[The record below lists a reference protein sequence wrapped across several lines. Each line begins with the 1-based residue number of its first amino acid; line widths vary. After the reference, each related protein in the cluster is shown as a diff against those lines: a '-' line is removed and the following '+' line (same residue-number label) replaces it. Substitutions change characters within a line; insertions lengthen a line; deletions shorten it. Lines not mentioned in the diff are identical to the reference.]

1 MEKSIFQ
8 IPVKTINRM
17 KFYKKSQYWSA
28 GKLSS
33 YQDEQ
38 LNKLIIHAG
47 KNVPYYRN
55 LFKEI
60 GFNPE
65 SFKSREDLQKIPTLE
80 KETVRTRKDEFI
92 ADNAAK
98 FGMTNDSTSGSTGTP
113 LHFILSDGVQA
124 NKIAA
129 LLRSYNW
136 AGYRIGQKTFSLQSY
151 YFPESEFKYNRF
163 YNILRFDS
171 NKLQKRSALK
181 VISEINRFKPKFFMG
196 FPFDIL
202 MLARFAREEGIEINS
217 PQSIVTYGETLSDVK
232 RKQLEFEFNCRVFN
246 FYSLHECSAMIAE
259 CEAGNLHLIDDFAY
273 HEIIEEDG
281 INRLV
286 GTSYYNYSMPLI
298 RYEIRDN
305 VELCDT
311 SELCECGRHF
321 RRIKEII
328 GKECDYI
335 QTLDGRFLGAVMSHS
350 IDNADGVICSQCVQH
365 SLDEVDI
372 NLITDSRFTSN
383 SQQKLEKDLRK
394 RLGTRMKLKFNIVNE
409 LEKRPGGKT
418 PFILSRI
425 GNEYI

>member
-1 MEKSIFQ
+1 
-8 IPVKTINRM
+8 M
-17 KFYKKSQYWSA
+17 KLYKKSQYWNA
-28 GKLSS
+28 DQLAS
-33 YQDEQ
+33 YQDE
-38 LNKLIIHAG
+38 KLKKLLIHTG
-47 KNVPYYRN
+47 KHVPYYRE

-60 GFNPE
+60 GFNPNT
-65 SFKSREDLQKIPTLE
+65 SRGREGLTQIPTLE
-80 KETVRTRKDEFI
+80 KETVRTRKIEFI

-98 FGMTNDSTSGSTGTP
+98 YGMTKDSTSGSTGTP
-113 LHFILSDGVQA
+113 LHLILSDNVQA

-136 AGYRIGQKTFSLQSY
+136 AGYKIGTKTFSLQSY
-151 YFPESEFKYNRF
+151 YFPASEFKYNRF

-171 NKLQKRSALK
+171 NKLQKSSALR
-181 VISEINRFKPKFFMG
+181 VIAEINRFKPKFFMG

-217 PQSIVTYGETLSDVK
+217 PQSIVTYGETLSEAK
-232 RKQLEFEFNCRVFN
+232 RKQLKTEFNCKVFN

-273 HEIIEEDG
+273 HEVIEENG
-281 INRLV
+281 KKRLI

-305 VELCDT
+305 IELCDS
-311 SELCECGRHF
+311 SELCSCGRHF
-321 RRIKEII
+321 SRIKEII

-335 QTLDGRFLGAVMSHS
+335 QTSGGRFLGAVMSHS

-365 SLDEVDI
+365 SIDEVDI
-372 NLITDSRFTSN
+372 NLITDSRFRSK
-383 SQQKLEKDLRK
+383 SQKELEIGLRK
-394 RLGTRMKLKFNIVNE
+394 RLGEKMKLKFNIVNE

-418 PFILSRI
+418 PFILSKI
-425 GNEYI
+425 GNEYF

>member
-8 IPVKTINRM
+8 IPVKTIKRI
-17 KFYKKSQYWSA
+17 KFYKKSQYWNA
-28 GKLSS
+28 DQLAS
-33 YQDEQ
+33 YQDVQ
-38 LNKLIIHAG
+38 LKKLLIHAG
-47 KNVPYYRN
+47 NNVPYYRE
-55 LFKEI
+55 LFNEI
-60 GFNPE
+60 GFDPNA
-65 SFKSREDLQKIPTLE
+65 FKGREDLMQIPSLE
-80 KETVRTRKDEFI
+80 KETVRTRKIEFI
-92 ADNAAK
+92 ADNAAR
-98 FGMTNDSTSGSTGTP
+98 FGLTNDSTSGSTGKP
-113 LHFILSDGVQA
+113 LHFILSDDVQA

-136 AGYRIGQKTFSLQSY
+136 AGYKIGTKTFSLQSY
-151 YFPESEFKYNRF
+151 YFPDSEFKYNRF

-171 NKLQKRSALK
+171 NKLRKRSALH
-181 VISEINRFKPKFFMG
+181 VIAEINCFKPEFFMG

-202 MLARFAREEGIEINS
+202 MLARFAREEGIKIKS
-217 PQSIVTYGETLSDVK
+217 PQSIVTYGETLSDAK
-232 RKQLEFEFNCRVFN
+232 RKQLETEFNCKVFN

-273 HEIIEEDG
+273 HEVIEENG
-281 INRLV
+281 KKRLI

-305 VELCDT
+305 IELYDS
-311 SELCECGRHF
+311 SELCSCGRHF

-335 QTLDGRFLGAVMSHS
+335 QTPDGRFLGAVMSHS

-365 SLDEVDI
+365 SINEVDI
-372 NLITDSRFTSN
+372 NLITDSRFRSK
-383 SQQKLEKDLRK
+383 SKQQLEVGLRK
-394 RLGTRMKLKFNIVNE
+394 RLGEKMKLKFNIVNE

-418 PFILSRI
+418 PFILSKI